1 MLINRT
7 FLRRMA
13 IATCFAY
20 TVLLAMPVSAQGLS
34 GKKAVNT
41 TSHKTDTIAADT
53 IVADK
58 TATKATVTNKAAASA
73 TAAKADSKATANA
86 TAGKKAAD
94 SRSCKIAADTTAAK
108 TSAACALVADTI
120 AADTIAP
127 RIVEHPKWNFG
138 TNLLEWIGVMPNLKY
153 TTWAANVYGEFYF
166 KKQFSVRITAAYSEH
181 HYAKREKF
189 QGFTS
194 YILEPRYW
202 FRKDG
207 TFQGLSCG
215 IYGQLGDYNDVDPDR
230 KYTGHFWGAGLS
242 AGYLYPIWKGLAAE
256 FTVRAG
262 YRSTEIKKY
271 VYNSAGD
278 RCLCQR
284 IDKNQFVLSGFA
296 LNLSWRF

>member
-41 TSHKTDTIAADT
+41 TTHKTDTIATDT

-58 TATKATVTNKAAASA
+58 TATKAIVT
-73 TAAKADSKATANA
+73 
-86 TAGKKAAD
+86 
-94 SRSCKIAADTTAAK
+94 DTTAAK